1 MKRVRKGSG
10 SEAAAAGPTEEASPP
25 EPERAREETVRPQK
39 TSLLR
44 ECWADLRGRDRPK
57 PEPVLEKEKPA
68 IPTMNGP
75 YLSEEEMERLQKRY
89 SYSQPT
95 WGQ

>member
-1 MKRVRKGSG
+1 MKRVRKESG
-10 SEAAAAGPTEEASPP
+10 PEPAAADLAEEAPPP
-25 EPERAREETVRPQK
+25 EPEKARETARPQR

-44 ECWADLRGRDRPK
+44 ECWADLRGRPRPK
-57 PEPVLEKEKPA
+57 PEPVLEKEKPG

-75 YLSEEEMERLQKRY
+75 YLTEQELERLQKRY

-95 WGQ
+95 WGE